1 MCNKDKEWKNKDN
14 KTNRVSNKEKNNL
27 FKFLMM
33 IEISLESIES
43 VKKMRLLLFSQTLQ
57 RYKKVL
63 ILNYLENFLRN
74 KEKKIQLNSNMIK
87 SYRPSLNKFKK

>member
-1 MCNKDKEWKNKDN
+1 MCNKDKEWKNKGS
-14 KTNRVSNKEKNNL
+14 KINRVSNKEKNNL

-33 IEISLESIES
+33 IEISPESIES

-74 KEKKIQLNSNMIK
+74 KGKKIQLNSNMIK

>member
-1 MCNKDKEWKNKDN
+1 MCNKDKEWKNKGS

-74 KEKKIQLNSNMIK
+74 KEKKIPLNSNMIK

>member
-1 MCNKDKEWKNKDN
+1 MCNKDKEWKNKGS
-14 KTNRVSNKEKNNL
+14 KTNRMSNKEKNNL

-87 SYRPSLNKFKK
+87 S

>member
-1 MCNKDKEWKNKDN
+1 MCNKDKEWKNKGS

-63 ILNYLENFLRN
+63 ILNYLENFLKN

-87 SYRPSLNKFKK
+87 S

>member
-14 KTNRVSNKEKNNL
+14 KINRVSNKEKNNL